1 MPTGDPSKTLTEPLA
16 LVEESRLALQG
27 IRGALID
34 LFDSVG
40 ADPREPQE
48 VARRFELNRNLTWK
62 LSRVV
67 GAADPLSA
75 LQHLPGQAGVELA
88 VDAFERAGAPHHAAD
103 SVRSAM
109 RSFLDVVKEH
119 AGDREQLELT
129 LESMGML
136 APDTASLNGREMAF
150 RGNSSVWG
158 VQARTRLTMMMVA
171 PGSADS
177 THDYVMLTGLVGLR
191 RLRPSVRWRL
201 ARAQT
206 HDDKGAALRNDRGM
220 EEIEPKAPGDTPLI
234 VRSFCSPSMPQL
246 ECRPTADGVEICLPA
261 GQVGNRG
268 AFDCYLGYIYRGI
281 DSKPGP
287 NNLWGSAAA
296 PITLPVEE
304 LVFDLLVHKDVRM
317 PALPEVKMYGFPH
330 GGPDG
335 PGAQTPDNELPLQER
350 LLELAGRPPAQ
361 ATPAVPG
368 LSKMASAMYA
378 RMGWAPED
386 FRGLRLVL
394 RHPPMSS
401 RVVMRWPLT

>member
-1 MPTGDPSKTLTEPLA
+1 MPTADPPKTLTEPLA

-34 LFDSVG
+34 LFDAVG

-48 VARRFELNRNLTWK
+48 VARRFDLNRNLTWK

-67 GAADPLSA
+67 GATDPLSA
-75 LQHLPGQAGVELA
+75 LQHLPGQAGLELA
-88 VDAFERAGAPHHAAD
+88 VEAFERAGAPSNAGNN
-103 SVRSAM
+103 VRGAM
-109 RSFLDVVKEH
+109 RSFLNVVKEH

-136 APDTASLNGREMAF
+136 APDAASLSGREMAF

-171 PGSADS
+171 PGAAEW

-206 HDDKGAALRNDRGM
+206 HDDKGVSLKTDTGM
-220 EEIEPKAPGDTPLI
+220 EEIEPKAPGETPL
-234 VRSFCSPSMPQL
+234 VVHSFCSPSMPTL

-268 AFDCYLGYIYRGI
+268 AFDCYMGYVYRGI
-281 DSKPGP
+281 ASKPGP
-287 NNLWGSAAA
+287 DNLWGSAAA

-304 LVFDLLVHKDVRM
+304 LVFDLIVHKNVRM
-317 PALPEVKMYGFPH
+317 PNLPEVKLYGFPH

-335 PGAQTPDNELPLQER
+335 PGAQTQDNELPLPER
-350 LLELAGRPPAQ
+350 IVELAGRPPAL

-368 LSKMASAMYA
+368 ISKMAAAMYT
-378 RMGWAPED
+378 RMGWNPED
-386 FRGLRLVL
+386 FRGLRLVI

-401 RVVMRWPLT
+401 RVVMRWPLA